1 MPAQWVEHI
10 PTNIRIFPTN
20 ICIFASWYYADGFR
34 GCLIRMLPDV
44 RWVGFLPPYLSL
56 SMFKVDWRIRP
67 LVLCIKDWA
76 KASDINDAKNQTLS
90 SYTLTLMVIH
100 FLQAGVNPPVLP
112 SLQVLYP
119 STFAAF
125 PGTSSISFF
134 QDLPTRFRCS
144 NIMSLGKV
152 GFQPQCENSLS
163 VCLSFRLFVCL
174 SGRLFVCL
182 SGDSACMYVWTS
194 VCLSG
199 RLLVCLSGHLFV
211 CLSGHLFLSI
221 RMSVCVCL
229 DVCLSVQTSVF
240 LSVRASACPS
250 IRLANAFCLVP
261 QNIGFS
267 FR

>member
-1 MPAQWVEHI
+1 
-10 PTNIRIFPTN
+10 
-20 ICIFASWYYADGFR
+20 
-34 GCLIRMLPDV
+34 MLPDV

-152 GFQPQCENSLS
+152 GSWAQCENSLS
-163 VCLSFRLFVCL
+163 VCMP
-174 SGRLFVCL
+174 
-182 SGDSACMYVWTS
+182 APS
-194 VCLSG
+194 VCLSVWAS
-199 RLLVCLSGHLFV
+199 VCLSRRLFV
-211 CLSGHLFLSI
+211 SV
-221 RMSVCVCL
+221 RMSVCVCS
-229 DVCLSVQTSVF
+229 DVCLCLF
-240 LSVRASACPS
+240 GHLFVRPS
-250 IRLANAFCLVP
+250 GWQMHFV
-261 QNIGFS
+261 
-267 FR
+267 